1 MEKIKMAKIISVGN
15 ISLGGTGKTPFTIM
29 IAKHFLEQGKKVC
42 VLSRGYRGKIGY
54 DTHVI
59 SNGEEVLIGAELA
72 ADEPYMIAVNC
83 PGAIVITGK
92 ERIKSYEYAERE
104 FAPDIYILDD
114 GFQHKRMK
122 RDIDICLLDHKRP
135 VSTGWM
141 FPFGYLRE
149 PASAISRADIVVF
162 TRAENDTIP
171 EKTAKYIK
179 DKPVFF
185 SDIEFAGFYNED
197 GKIEEDM
204 KGKNVLAFAGI
215 ASPYKFF
222 SFLKKIGVNV
232 ASKKIFGDHHIYLDR
247 EGYSMMK
254 KAKDL
259 ELDCLV
265 TTEKD
270 YVKLTDDMK
279 QDTIYT
285 KIDINLRNRERFF
298 QILDMR

>member
-1 MEKIKMAKIISVGN
+1 MRKMAKIISVGN

-29 IAKHFLEQGKKVC
+29 IAKHFIEQGKKVC
-42 VLSRGYRGKIGY
+42 ILSRGYRGRIGY

-59 SNGEEVLIGAELA
+59 SDGKNILIGPDKA

-83 PGAIVITGK
+83 PEAIVITGK
-92 ERIKSYEYAERE
+92 ERVKSFKFAEEE

-114 GFQHKRMK
+114 GFQHKKMR

-149 PASAISRADIVVF
+149 PASAIKRADIVVF
-162 TRAENDTIP
+162 TRAEDDTIP
-171 EKTAKYIK
+171 EKTAEYVK

-185 SDIEFAGFYNED
+185 SNIEFKGFFNE
-197 GKIEEDM
+197 GGRIEEDL
-204 KGKNVLAFAGI
+204 KGKSVLAFAGI

-222 SFLKKIGVNV
+222 EFLKKLGLKV
-232 ASKKIFGDHHIYLDR
+232 ARRKIFGDHHIYLDR
-247 EGYSMMK
+247 EGYSMQK
-254 KAKDL
+254 KAAEM
-259 ELDCLV
+259 ELDYLV

-270 YVKLTDDMK
+270 YIKLTDDMK
-279 QDTIYT
+279 KDTIYT
-285 KIDINLRNRERFF
+285 KIDIELRNRDRFF